1 MSLDL
6 RTGLALCR
14 PAQEGLG
21 TRWGKAPQGLTEESN
36 LYEYQNAWHVFAL
49 FLCFQSAHV

>member
-49 FLCFQSAHV
+49 FL